1 MCVPTFLWHSVRR
14 VVREIW
20 VEDIRYQMS
29 GLGQRDG
36 GCRRMGARG
45 RVEKMPEAAAKGVVW
60 WCGVVLAGRRR
71 QKFPVRWWNGLWGA
85 GLRGFKKPEKLVNST
100 SFDHDH
106 ELLAPT
112 DHTTTRPQ
120 PAAQ

>member
-60 WCGVVLAGRRR
+60 WCGVVLAGGGE
-71 QKFPVRWWNGLWGA
+71 KFRVRCGVIGLWGA
-85 GLRGFKKPEKLVNST
+85 GLRGFKTQKNL
-100 SFDHDH
+100 
-106 ELLAPT
+106 
-112 DHTTTRPQ
+112 
-120 PAAQ
+120 